1 MPIKGISEVSR
12 LPRVGKIH
20 LGVKK
25 QGARGEYPSPV
36 PYFVVRE
43 SDTTPLEAAEA
54 FKGIYGEEPTE
65 LHILFPTNDPED
77 WSDQYLRYY
86 TASWG
91 LTCKGDGELGLA
103 KWDAPAKTW
112 ANKQTKDWEY
122 LYIDTCGDGC
132 QLYQKGR
139 CKPVMRLSFLLR
151 DVPGLGIWQVDT
163 SSVHSMRNI
172 NGMVELV
179 RRITGG
185 RIAFFPFTLARRQI
199 TVQPKGEK
207 SKPVYILDL
216 RPEGLLT
223 MAQAQALMETK
234 AALPAAMLPAPNEE
248 EVPEDLY
255 PNGGKAEEVE
265 PEEGLPDDAGEDDLR
280 PPWAPPAEEVPPTM
294 PKGKP
299 VTRPA
304 ATADTTPNPGKY
316 TAFWT
321 EVRAIGLPERI
332 RIIGDV
338 LGVGDLKAWEITGH
352 SLDEALTLCQRLA
365 DRLAQGEL
373 LTPAIVNTRQEAG
386 LDQAIEH
393 PTTARDVT
401 CSEEPALGEAAT
413 TFVEEPEA

>member
-1 MPIKGISEVSR
+1 MPIKGISDEFR

-25 QGARGEYPSPV
+25 QGAKGEYPSPV

-54 FKGIYGEEPTE
+54 FKGIYHEEPTE
-65 LHILFPTNDPED
+65 LHIMFPTNDPED

-91 LTCKGDGELGLA
+91 LTCKGDGELGRA
-103 KWDAPAKTW
+103 KWDGAAKTW
-112 ANKQTKDWEY
+112 ASKQTKDWDW
-122 LYIDTCGDGC
+122 LYIDTCGEGC
-132 QLYQKGR
+132 QLYQEGR

-185 RIAFFPFTLARRQI
+185 RIAFFPFTLSRRQI

-207 SKPVYILDL
+207 SKSVYILDL

-223 MAQAQALMETK
+223 MAQAQALMESK
-234 AALPAAMLPAPNEE
+234 AALPAAMLPVPDEE

-255 PNGGKAEEVE
+255 PNGDKAEEVE
-265 PEEGLPDDAGEDDLR
+265 PEEGLPDDAREDDLR
-280 PPWAPPAEEVPPTM
+280 LPWAPAEEVAPAM

-299 VTRPA
+299 LAPVAGLSPEEIQDAIADLQLPTGVIPRLLGA
-304 ATADTTPNPGKY
+304 AN
-316 TAFWT
+316 
-321 EVRAIGLPERI
+321 
-332 RIIGDV
+332 
-338 LGVGDLKAWEITGH
+338 LKAWIESGQ
-352 SLDEALTLCQRLA
+352 SRRLALDLCQRLA
-365 DRLAQGEL
+365 DRLAQGDL
-373 LTPAIVNTRQEAG
+373 LTPAITAIRQEAG
-386 LDQAIEH
+386 LEQAIEH
-393 PTTARDVT
+393 ELTIARDVT
-401 CSEEPALGEAAT
+401 HSEQPPLMA
-413 TFVEEPEA
+413 EPE